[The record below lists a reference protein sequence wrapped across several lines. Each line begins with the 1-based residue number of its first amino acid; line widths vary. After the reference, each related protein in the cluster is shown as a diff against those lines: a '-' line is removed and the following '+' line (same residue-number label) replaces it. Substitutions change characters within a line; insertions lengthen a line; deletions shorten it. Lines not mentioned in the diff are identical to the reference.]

1 MYLAKIIAYISIL
14 VWLLPPFK
22 QLKGGYFLYFLIS
35 GYSDPLALLLGQVF
49 RLNPYYTH
57 LLIAFLLSISILF
70 YSKKLNSKW
79 IASLILLLLL
89 SLWLGNK
96 NTIFIPIIIF
106 RFLIILQLL
115 ISFSN
120 EFLLKQRINIY
131 LSVLIFYEITIIL
144 KYAAVGCN
152 YSLGIYFYY
161 LTSVFGMLICLFF
174 IFYNLQ
180 NSPLIKLHSS
190 VVD

>member
-35 GYSDPLALLLGQVF
+35 GYSDPLVILLGEVF

-70 YSKKLNSKW
+70 YSKKINSKW
-79 IASLILLLLL
+79 IASLILLLML
-89 SLWLGNK
+89 SLWLGDK

-115 ISFSN
+115 NSFAN

-131 LSVLIFYEITIIL
+131 LSVLIFYEITIML

-190 VVD
+190 IVD

>member
-1 MYLAKIIAYISIL
+1 
-14 VWLLPPFK
+14 
-22 QLKGGYFLYFLIS
+22 
-35 GYSDPLALLLGQVF
+35 
-49 RLNPYYTH
+49 
-57 LLIAFLLSISILF
+57 LLSISILF

-79 IASLILLLLL
+79 IASLILLLIL

-180 NSPLIKLHSS
+180 NSPLIKLHFS

>member
-49 RLNPYYTH
+49 RLDPYYTH

-79 IASLILLLLL
+79 IASLILLLML
-89 SLWLGNK
+89 SLWLGDK

-115 ISFSN
+115 NSFAN

-131 LSVLIFYEITIIL
+131 LSVLIFYEITIML

-180 NSPLIKLHSS
+180 NSPLIKLHYSI
-190 VVD
+190 VD

>member
-35 GYSDPLALLLGQVF
+35 GYSDPLAILLGEVF
-49 RLNPYYTH
+49 KLDPYYTH

-79 IASLILLLLL
+79 IASLILLLML
-89 SLWLGNK
+89 SLWLGDK

-115 ISFSN
+115 NSFAN

-131 LSVLIFYEITIIL
+131 LSVLIFYEITIML

>member
-35 GYSDPLALLLGQVF
+35 GYSDPLAILLGEVF
-49 RLNPYYTH
+49 KLDPYYTH

-79 IASLILLLLL
+79 IASLILLLML
-89 SLWLGNK
+89 SLWLGDK

-115 ISFSN
+115 NSFAN

-131 LSVLIFYEITIIL
+131 LSVLIFYEITIML

-180 NSPLIKLHSS
+180 NSPLIKLRFSI
-190 VVD
+190 VD

>member
-14 VWLLPPFK
+14 VWLLPPFR

-35 GYSDPLALLLGQVF
+35 GYSDPLAILLGEVF

-79 IASLILLLLL
+79 IASLILLLIL

-180 NSPLIKLHSS
+180 NSPLIKLHFS

>member
-49 RLNPYYTH
+49 RLDPYYTH

-79 IASLILLLLL
+79 IASLILLLML
-89 SLWLGNK
+89 SLWLGDK

-115 ISFSN
+115 NSFTN

-131 LSVLIFYEITIIL
+131 LSVLTFYEITIML

>member
-49 RLNPYYTH
+49 KLDPYYTH

-79 IASLILLLLL
+79 IASLILLLML
-89 SLWLGNK
+89 SLWLGDK

-115 ISFSN
+115 NSFAN

-131 LSVLIFYEITIIL
+131 LSVLIFYEITIML

>member
-49 RLNPYYTH
+49 KLDPYYTH

-79 IASLILLLLL
+79 IASLILLLML
-89 SLWLGNK
+89 SLWLGDK

-115 ISFSN
+115 NSFAN

-131 LSVLIFYEITIIL
+131 LSVLIFYEITIML

-180 NSPLIKLHSS
+180 NSPLIKLHYSI
-190 VVD
+190 VD

>member
-35 GYSDPLALLLGQVF
+35 GYSDPLVILLGEVF

-79 IASLILLLLL
+79 IASLILLLIL

>member
-49 RLNPYYTH
+49 KLDPYYTH

-79 IASLILLLLL
+79 IASLILLLML
-89 SLWLGNK
+89 SLWLGDK

-115 ISFSN
+115 NSFAN

-131 LSVLIFYEITIIL
+131 LSVLIFYEITIML

-190 VVD
+190 VID

>member
-35 GYSDPLALLLGQVF
+35 GYSDPLAILLGEVF

-79 IASLILLLLL
+79 IASLILLLIL